1 MLRGT
6 LFGKSL
12 GKCLKPGFNFGS
24 GKHHFNLKRMFSA
37 EGGDEE
43 GGELEV
49 IPDEQDDDGSKSR
62 VRPLDYQFYGKNIAI
77 VLENPLF
84 PYNNKVVHL
93 GKYHAKVGYE
103 ITHSY

>member
-6 LFGKSL
+6 LLGRSI
-12 GKCLKPGFNFGS
+12 GKCLKSGFNFNAGRP
-24 GKHHFNLKRMFSA
+24 HFNIKRMFSA
-37 EGGDEE
+37 DDGEDAGA
-43 GGELEV
+43 ELEV
-49 IPDEQDDDGSKSR
+49 IADEQDASGSNSR

-93 GKYHAKVGYE
+93 GKYHAKVGDL
-103 ITHSY
+103 ITQSY